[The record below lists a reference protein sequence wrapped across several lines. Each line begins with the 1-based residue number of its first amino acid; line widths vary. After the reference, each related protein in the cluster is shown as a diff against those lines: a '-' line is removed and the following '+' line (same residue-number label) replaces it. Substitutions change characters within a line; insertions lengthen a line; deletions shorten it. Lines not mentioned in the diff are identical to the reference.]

1 MPDIVSAENKALN
14 INNPYQAYT
23 EGKVLTNNSLELVV
37 ALYEGALTAGRSARL
52 CLEAGD
58 IWGRTKAINKAIAI
72 LTELMVSLNH
82 EKGGE
87 LAGNLKRLYS
97 YMQCRLIEAHTR
109 KLAAPIQEVEGLLT
123 TLLDGWKQAAI
134 AELAAGTSVAL
145 ESQRASA
152 ATASLG
158 NVDED
163 SVSTPYGG
171 YWNDMPELHKSVAY
185 SF

>member
-1 MPDIVSAENKALN
+1 MN

-23 EGKVLTNNSLELVV
+23 EGKVLSNNSLELVV
-37 ALYEGALTAGRSARL
+37 ALYEGALTAGRTARL
-52 CLEAGD
+52 CMDAGD
-58 IWGRTKAINKAIAI
+58 IWGRTKAINKGIAI

-97 YMQCRLIEAHTR
+97 YMQCRLIEAHT
-109 KLAAPIQEVEGLLT
+109 KKVTAPIQEVEGLLT

-134 AELAAGTSVAL
+134 AELAAGTSAAL
-145 ESQRASA
+145 ELPRASA
-152 ATASLG
+152 AIAGL
-158 NVDED
+158 D
-163 SVSTPYGG
+163 SVEETSAVSSYGG
-171 YWNDMPELHKSVAY
+171 YWNDMADLRKSVAY

>member
-1 MPDIVSAENKALN
+1 MLS
-14 INNPYQAYT
+14 
-23 EGKVLTNNSLELVV
+23 NNSLELVV
-37 ALYEGALTAGRSARL
+37 ALYEGALNAGRSARL
-52 CLEAGD
+52 CLAGGD

-109 KLAAPIQEVEGLLT
+109 KMAAPIEEVEGLLT

-134 AELAAGTSVAL
+134 AELAAATSEAL
-145 ESQRASA
+145 ELPRVSA
-152 ATASLG
+152 AVAGMES
-158 NVDED
+158 VDND
-163 SVSTPYGG
+163 SISTSYSG